1 MKIKISLFP
10 LRSAAI
16 LLVMLVTSCAGASS
30 SSPEEQLD
38 PAAKQGK
45 HIFTNL
51 CAACHATTGETVIVG
66 PSLAGIAT
74 TAATREEGL
83 TARQYLIVSIS
94 KPEAFIVEGFKDVM
108 PSDFGIKMSGEEF
121 DDLVTYLETLK

>member
-1 MKIKISLFP
+1 
-10 LRSAAI
+10 
-16 LLVMLVTSCAGASS
+16 MLVTSCAGTANSS
-30 SSPEEQLD
+30 LDELLD

-45 HIFTNL
+45 QIFTNL
-51 CAACHATTGETVIVG
+51 CAACHATIGETIIVG

-74 TAATREEGL
+74 IAATREEGL

-94 KPEAFIVEGFKDVM
+94 KPDAYIVEGYNDVM

>member
-1 MKIKISLFP
+1 
-10 LRSAAI
+10 
-16 LLVMLVTSCAGASS
+16 MLVTSCAGASS

>member
-1 MKIKISLFP
+1 
-10 LRSAAI
+10 
-16 LLVMLVTSCAGASS
+16 MLVTSCAGAGS

-45 HIFTNL
+45 QIFTNL
-51 CAACHATTGETVIVG
+51 CAACHATIGETIIVG

-108 PSDFGIKMSGEEF
+108 PSDFGIKLSGEEF